1 MDIDDELRAT
11 HAIRTVLTRYCRGVD
26 RMDADL
32 ITSCW
37 HEGGTCD
44 YGVGIHV
51 GTPPTFVEWLWP
63 VHFAMESHSHQVTNV
78 TVTFDGLRARS
89 EAYVTVVLRH
99 HSGDQAFDT
108 TSRGRYLDT
117 W

>member
-78 TVTFDGLRARS
+78 TEVWPPLGLTCTHRW
-89 EAYVTVVLRH
+89 
-99 HSGDQAFDT
+99 SGPIMVSA
-108 TSRGRYLDT
+108 TSSKPST
-117 W
+117 ST